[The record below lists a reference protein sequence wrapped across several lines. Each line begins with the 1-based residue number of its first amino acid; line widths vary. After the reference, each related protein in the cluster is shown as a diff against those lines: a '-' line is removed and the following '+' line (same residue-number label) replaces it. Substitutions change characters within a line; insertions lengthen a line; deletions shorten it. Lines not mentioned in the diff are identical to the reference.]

1 MYQYNLLAR
10 RRAALRTALAAVLLA
25 GALTA
30 CSGSADLP
38 QPLAQEPPS
47 AQVPVITSQPA
58 AMTVQVGAT
67 ARFSVS
73 ASGTAPLAYQWQRGG
88 TALAGA
94 TSASYT
100 IPAAVTGDNGATF
113 SVVVSNAVGSVTS
126 NAAVLTVN
134 VPSTLS
140 ITQQPA
146 NLTVSSGTAATF
158 ASAATCS
165 AGSVSWQWQRSNDNG
180 LAFTN
185 IAAATTS
192 SYTFTTAIADNGAA
206 FRAVASCGTITQP
219 TQVAVLTVTPA
230 TSAALTEL
238 PVGLAPS
245 MPLFG
250 AAGVVID
257 AAGDLYVAESSGND
271 IRRIGTDGS
280 ITTFA
285 GAADQSAGAADGT
298 GTAAKFSQPTAEA
311 IGADGSIYVTDTANH
326 TVRRIAATGA
336 VTTLAGTAGASG
348 STDGQGAAARF
359 NTPLGITFGSDGAL
373 YVADAGNHT
382 IRRLALDGTVTTI
395 AGTAGTSG
403 SADGSGAG
411 ASFGDLEGL
420 VGDSSG
426 NLYIADMSNNKIR
439 KSTLAGSVTT
449 LAGNGG
455 TTASDGIGTA
465 AGIPFPGG
473 LALSNGNLLVAA
485 LAGPI
490 TATRS
495 NWGQV
500 RQIHLADGT
509 VTTIAG
515 VATESQDLSESLIA
529 DGTQTQAAFVFGG
542 EPTSDPIASNLSGMA
557 VAGDGGLYVTDPGN
571 SSLRQIDVSGV
582 TTTVVHSSL
591 QQALLPPVG
600 GDVTHAALGEGGAE
614 IWLATD
620 PAGNVVASDSGG
632 FDVRRIALTGVV
644 SPIAGLHDVQSF
656 FDARGSAALFD
667 LPNGVSCKTDGTI
680 AIVDSA
686 APAIRQIATDGTV
699 TTLAGANHNF
709 GTADGTGAAAQF
721 QTPTVMVRDST
732 GALYVADSAG
742 TTIRRVSTS
751 GVVTTIAGTPGVR
764 GSSDGTGAAA
774 SFSEI
779 RSLAIDASD
788 LIYVGDASIGIGRN
802 GSIRK
807 VTSAG
812 VVTTLTNGG
821 AAQLGPEGLAVGSD
835 GTVYVADVNNN
846 QIAAVSPGGVI
857 STLVPPATIAPIKL
871 TGGMVLLGPKKF
883 AVSGLRNFGGQ
894 PYGSVYVATVP

>member
-1 MYQYNLLAR
+1 MYQHTLFAR
-10 RRAALRTALAAVLLA
+10 RFAALRTALAAALLA
-25 GALTA
+25 GALSA
-30 CSGSADLP
+30 CSGSADPP
-38 QPLAQEPPS
+38 QPF
-47 AQVPVITSQPA
+47 AQVPPAAQAPVITGQPA
-58 AMTVQVGAT
+58 PVTVSVGAT
-67 ARFSVS
+67 ASFSVS
-73 ASGTAPLAYQWQRGG
+73 ASGTAPIAYQWQRGG
-88 TALAGA
+88 TAVAGA
-94 TSASYT
+94 TSAGYT
-100 IPAAVTGDNGATF
+100 TPATVAGDNGASF
-113 SVVVSNAVGSVTS
+113 SVVVSNAAGSVTS

-134 VPSTLS
+134 VPPILS

-146 NLTVSSGTAATF
+146 NLTVSSGAAATF
-158 ASAATCS
+158 TAEATCS
-165 AGSVSWQWQRSNDNG
+165 SGSVSWQWQRSNDNG
-180 LAFTN
+180 LTFTN
-185 IAAATTS
+185 IAAATAA
-192 SYTFTTAIADNGAA
+192 SYTFTTATADNGAV
-206 FRAVASCGTITQP
+206 FRAMASCGTVTQP
-219 TQVAVLTVTPA
+219 TEVAILTVTPA

-238 PVGLAPS
+238 PIGLAPS

-257 AAGDLYVAESSGND
+257 SAANLYVAESSGND

-311 IGADGSIYVTDTANH
+311 IGVDGSIYVTDTANN
-326 TVRRIAATGA
+326 TIRKITAAGV
-336 VTTLAGTAGASG
+336 VTTLAGMAGGSG

-395 AGTAGTSG
+395 AGTAGISG
-403 SADGSGAG
+403 STDGNGAA

-439 KSTLAGSVTT
+439 KSTLSGGVTT
-449 LAGNGG
+449 LVGNGS

-473 LALSNGNLLVAA
+473 LALFNGNLFVAA

-490 TATRS
+490 GGGE
-495 NWGQV
+495 NLGQV

-515 VATESQDLSESLIA
+515 IATIAQDLAGSPIV
-529 DGTQTQAAFVFGG
+529 DGTKTQSVFSFGG
-542 EPTSDPIASNLSGMA
+542 EPVSNPIGSNPSGIA
-557 VAGDGGLYVTDPGN
+557 IAGDGSLYVTDTAN
-571 SSLRQIDVSGV
+571 SSLRQVDASSL
-582 TTTVVHSSL
+582 TTTVAHSILEPPL
-591 QQALLPPVG
+591 QLNSGA
-600 GDVTHAALGEGGAE
+600 DVLHAALGEGGTE

-620 PAGNVVASDSGG
+620 PAGNIVASDSGG
-632 FDVRRIALTGVV
+632 RDVRRIALTGIV
-644 SPIAGLHDVQSF
+644 SPIAGLHDVESF
-656 FDARGSAALFD
+656 FDAKGSAALFD
-667 LPNGVSCKTDGTI
+667 LPNGVSCATDGTI
-680 AIVDSA
+680 AVVDSA

-699 TTLAGANHNF
+699 TTLAGAVHNF

-721 QTPTVMVRDST
+721 QTPTVMVRDSA

-742 TTIRRVSTS
+742 TTIRRISTA

-779 RSLAIDASD
+779 RSLAIDVSD
-788 LIYVGDASIGIGRN
+788 VIYVGDASLSISRN

-807 VTSAG
+807 VTTAG
-812 VVTTLTNGG
+812 VVTTLTNGA
-821 AAQLGPEGLAVGSD
+821 AAQLGPEGLAVDSD

-846 QIAAVSPGGVI
+846 QIAAVSAAGVI
-857 STLVPPATIAPIKL
+857 TTLVPAATIAPITL
-871 TGGMVLLGPKKF
+871 TGGMVLLAPKKV
-883 AVSGLRNFGGQ
+883 AVSGLKNYSGQ
-894 PYGSVYVATVP
+894 PYGSVYVAIVP